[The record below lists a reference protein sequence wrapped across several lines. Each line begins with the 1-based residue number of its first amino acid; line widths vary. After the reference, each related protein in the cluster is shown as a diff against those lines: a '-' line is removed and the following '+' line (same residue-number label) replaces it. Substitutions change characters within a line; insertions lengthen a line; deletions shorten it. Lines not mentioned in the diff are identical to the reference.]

1 MQSAICQSVSQTS
14 VIAIFSKLKHNRLMH
29 QHPSYKHTHQ
39 DITCSHSCNGMVD
52 CARPCQLVCIDRS
65 YSHTK
70 SYFITIFFQSFL
82 FHQASSEY
90 FQLILFY
97 VHQIPLWFLAASH
110 QAVSLLPEMLPC
122 SSTRRWF
129 PNVCIK
135 VPLHSFNSAPC
146 FMKWTFH
153 WL

>member
-1 MQSAICQSVSQTS
+1 
-14 VIAIFSKLKHNRLMH
+14 
-29 QHPSYKHTHQ
+29 
-39 DITCSHSCNGMVD
+39 MVD

-70 SYFITIFFQSFL
+70 SHFIMHHIFPEFS

-110 QAVSLLPEMLPC
+110 QAVLLLPEMLPC

-135 VPLHSFNSAPC
+135 VHLHSFNSAPC
-146 FMKWTFH
+146 FINGHSTGSILQLLQ
-153 WL
+153 WLAIHVCAWHLIQAQVKLGDLV